1 MGKIFSE
8 TPDRWDRVKFK
19 YLGDFVGGG
28 TPSKS
33 EKRYWNGDIPWVSPK
48 DMKVYEINDTID
60 HLTKEGLKE
69 GSCKLIEP
77 GALLMVYRS
86 GILDHTLPV
95 AVNHVPVT
103 LNQDMKGFIPDES
116 LINARYLTY
125 LFRGHESRL
134 LTLWGKEGTTV
145 QSLESDSVE
154 NTKLP
159 VPSLEEQKSI
169 VSHLNEKTG
178 RIDQLIDTAKELID
192 WLQEKRRSLIVRS
205 STRGLEEITIRDFE

>member
-1 MGKIFSE
+1 MEDIFSE
-8 TPDRWDRVKFK
+8 APDRWDRIKFK

-33 EKRYWNGDIPWVSPK
+33 ENRYWNGDIPWVSPK
-48 DMKVYEINDTID
+48 DMKAYDINDTID
-60 HLTKEGLKE
+60 HLTQEGFEE
-69 GSCKLIEP
+69 GSCKLIEQ

-95 AVNHVPVT
+95 AVNRVPVT

-116 LINARYLTY
+116 LINVHYLTY

-134 LTLWGKEGTTV
+134 LTLWSKEGTTV

-159 VPSLEEQKSI
+159 VPPLEEQKSI
-169 VSHLNEKTG
+169 VSHLNDRTG
-178 RIDQLIDTAKELID
+178 SIDQLIATARELID
-192 WLQEKRRSLIVRS
+192 WLQEKRRSLIVRG
-205 STRGLEEITIRDFE
+205 STLGFEDSTVQDLE